1 MASVGT
7 VQRAPEIVIVN
18 DGKPVENVGA
28 SSRGALIAKI
38 AVPAVLTLAVG
49 IGIGKISKGAN
60 IYNEGLKDTRSILGD
75 DKAPS
80 TVKNVKRALSDLDS
94 VLDELNTK
102 NGLKPDAAADK
113 KLSEIAAKLDVKT
126 SAVFRTAAAVEPE
139 INGLIMSFYAG
150 AAEVKSMIDTHLKAA
165 KSDVLALNN
174 GKAAADAAAARRV
187 MKSSA
192 IDLVVL
198 DIMMPGEDGLSLCR
212 SIRETSQ
219 IPVIVLTAKGEEV
232 DRIIG
237 LEMGADDYIAK
248 PFSPRELIAR
258 IAAVLRRTQALP
270 PRQKPPSAARIRFGD
285 WILDTGQ
292 RELIGA
298 EGVAMP
304 LSSGEFR
311 LLTTLLERP
320 KIALTRNQLLD
331 LTKGRDAE
339 LFDRSIDNHVSRL
352 RKKIEPDPKNPR
364 YIKTVWGG
372 GYIFALEPETE

>member
-1 MASVGT
+1 M
-7 VQRAPEIVIVN
+7 N
-18 DGKPVENVGA
+18 
-28 SSRGALIAKI
+28 ALIKDEAK
-38 AVPAVLTLAVG
+38 PHVLVVEDARDIREPLARYLREHG
-49 IGIGKISKGAN
+49 YRATTAPDALAARKIMKGA
-60 IYNEGLKDTRSILGD
+60 
-75 DKAPS
+75 
-80 TVKNVKRALSDLDS
+80 
-94 VLDELNTK
+94 
-102 NGLKPDAAADK
+102 
-113 KLSEIAAKLDVKT
+113 
-126 SAVFRTAAAVEPE
+126 
-139 INGLIMSFYAG
+139 
-150 AAEVKSMIDTHLKAA
+150 
-165 KSDVLALNN
+165 
-174 GKAAADAAAARRV
+174 
-187 MKSSA
+187 A

-212 SIRETSQ
+212 YIREAAE
-219 IPVIVLTAKGEEV
+219 IPVILLTARGEEV

-237 LEMGADDYIAK
+237 LEMGADDYIPK

-270 PRQKPPSAARIRFGD
+270 PRQRPPEAEKIRFGD
-285 WILDTGQ
+285 WTLDVGQ

-298 EGVAMP
+298 DGLATP

-311 LLTTLLERP
+311 LLSALLERP

-372 GYIFALEPETE
+372 GYMFAVEPLTE

>member
-1 MASVGT
+1 MLM
-7 VQRAPEIVIVN
+7 VQDMVRDETKPHVLIVEDARDIREPLGRYLREHGYRATTAQ
-18 DGKPVENVGA
+18 D
-28 SSRGALIAKI
+28 S
-38 AVPAVLTLAVG
+38 LAARKVM
-49 IGIGKISKGAN
+49 KGA
-60 IYNEGLKDTRSILGD
+60 
-75 DKAPS
+75 
-80 TVKNVKRALSDLDS
+80 
-94 VLDELNTK
+94 
-102 NGLKPDAAADK
+102 
-113 KLSEIAAKLDVKT
+113 
-126 SAVFRTAAAVEPE
+126 
-139 INGLIMSFYAG
+139 
-150 AAEVKSMIDTHLKAA
+150 
-165 KSDVLALNN
+165 
-174 GKAAADAAAARRV
+174 
-187 MKSSA
+187 A

-219 IPVIVLTAKGEEV
+219 IPVILLTARGEEV

-237 LEMGADDYIAK
+237 LEMGADDYIPK

-270 PRQKPPSAARIRFGD
+270 PRQKPPEAARIKFGD

-292 RELIGA
+292 RELV
-298 EGVAMP
+298 GVDGMAIA
-304 LSSGEFR
+304 LSSGEFS
-311 LLTTLLERP
+311 LLQALLERP

-372 GYIFALEPETE
+372 GYMMAVESEKE